1 MKRIL
6 VIEEETQLR
15 SNLISMLA
23 LDGFEAVGAENGLAG
38 LAQAEANLPDLIL
51 CNTVLSDLDGYALLL
66 RLRHHEQLA
75 VVPFVFVGALSDRA
89 AVRRA
94 MNLGADDYL
103 SLPFTHEEIVASVQA
118 CLKKREMNH
127 RSYLCQVQQAKITID
142 RMSHWDPLTQLPN
155 RRYFLDQIREAL
167 AVAKPQQRS
176 LVVLS
181 LNIDDWRAIVMTF
194 GHESGD
200 GLLCAIAERLK
211 CCGAVV
217 GRLAESE
224 FGLILQG
231 AMQHQQVTYFVQQLQ
246 ATLMEPYQINGHE
259 VRIRASVGIAAYPQ
273 HSSQPEALLM
283 QADTAMRWCQQR
295 SQYQYRFYNPS
306 MSAMEAEQHLLAT
319 ELNRAIER
327 DQLEV
332 HYQPQVDITTG
343 QVIGLEALLRW
354 HHPQRGLI
362 SPKTFIPIAED
373 SGMIVPIGEWVL
385 RTACR
390 QYQAW
395 KRLTS
400 RPFGLSVNLSMRQ
413 LQQENLVEMVE
424 SILRETGMDARSL
437 SLELTETSLMKQ
449 VSTSV
454 YTLHQL
460 KALGVGL
467 SIDDFGTGY
476 SSLTYL
482 NKLPID
488 TLKID
493 HSFVSQLTVNRN
505 AAVIS
510 NAIIEMAQRLD
521 LNIVAEGVENR
532 RQLEFLH
539 GCGCY
544 AVQGFFYSPPLKHA
558 QVQALLLG
566 KNFLP
571 QTPKSMLVG
580 ARGKGSGR

>member
-6 VIEEETQLR
+6 VIEAETQLR
-15 SNLISMLA
+15 SNLISMLG
-23 LDGFEAVGAENGLAG
+23 LDGFLAVGAESGLAG
-38 LAQAEANLPDLIL
+38 WAQAEADAPDLIL
-51 CNTVLSDLDGYALLL
+51 CNAMLPDGDGHALLV
-66 RLRHHEQLA
+66 RLREHERLA
-75 VVPFVFVGALSDRA
+75 VVPFILMGVQTDRP

-94 MNLGADDYL
+94 MNLGSDDYL
-103 SLPFTHEEIVASVQA
+103 PLPFTHGEITASVQA
-118 CLKKREMNH
+118 CLKKREQH
-127 RSYLCQVQQAKITID
+127 SRSYRSQVQQAQVAID
-142 RMSHWDPLTQLPN
+142 RISHWDPLTQLPN

-167 AVAKPQQRS
+167 DTAQQQQRS
-176 LVVLS
+176 LAVLS
-181 LNIDDWRAIVMTF
+181 LNIDDWRTMVMAF

-200 GLLCAIAERLK
+200 ALLRAIAERLK
-211 CCGAVV
+211 GCQVAV

-224 FGLILQG
+224 FGLILRG
-231 AMQHQQVTYFVQQLQ
+231 AMQHQQVTHFVQRLQ
-246 ATLMEPYQINGHE
+246 AALTEPYQINGHE
-259 VRIRASVGIAAYPQ
+259 IRIRASVGIAAYPQ
-273 HSSQPEALLM
+273 HSSQPEALLL

-295 SQYQYRFYNPS
+295 GQSHYRFYNPS
-306 MSAMEAEQHLLAT
+306 MSAVEAEQHLLAT

-354 HHPQRGLI
+354 NHPQRGLI
-362 SPKTFIPIAED
+362 PPKTFIPIAED

-390 QYQAW
+390 QYQTW
-395 KRLTS
+395 KCLTPRS
-400 RPFGLSVNLSMRQ
+400 FKLSVNLSMRQ
-413 LQQENLVEMVE
+413 LQQDNLVEMVE
-424 SILRETGMDARSL
+424 SVLRETGMDARSL
-437 SLELTETSLMKQ
+437 SLELTETSLMTQ
-449 VSTSV
+449 VDTSI

-493 HSFVSQLTVNRN
+493 HSFVRQLTVNHN

-510 NAIIEMAQRLD
+510 NAIIDMAQRLN

-532 RQLEFLH
+532 RQLEFLYS
-539 GCGCY
+539 CGCY
-544 AVQGFFYSPPLKHA
+544 AVQGFFYSRPLQES

-566 KNFLP
+566 HQALP
-571 QTPKSMLVG
+571 PLSRAVLVG
-580 ARGKGSGR
+580 ASSKGSGR

>member
-6 VIEEETQLR
+6 VIEDKTQPPT
-15 SNLISMLA
+15 NLISVLA
-23 LDGFEAVGAENGLAG
+23 SEGFEVAATEGGLAG
-38 LAQAEANLPDLIL
+38 FAQIQAWLPDLIL
-51 CNTVLSDLDGYALLL
+51 CNQSMSDSSGNEMLQQ
-66 RLRHHEQLA
+66 LRHHPQWAGL
-75 VVPFVFVGALSDRA
+75 PFVFFSAETDRA
-89 AVRRA
+89 TVRRA

-103 SLPFTHEEIVASVQA
+103 IQPFNREELIETIQA
-118 CLKKREMNH
+118 CFKKRETLH
-127 RSYLCQVQQAKITID
+127 RSYLWQVQQESDHPLT
-142 RMSHWDPLTQLPN
+142 HWDPLTRLPN
-155 RRYFLDQIREAL
+155 RRLFLEQIRTAL
-167 AVAKPQQRS
+167 TDAKQQQSS

-181 LNIDDWRAIVMTF
+181 LNLDDWRTIMMTF
-194 GHESGD
+194 GHEAGEA
-200 GLLCAIAERLK
+200 LL
-211 CCGAVV
+211 GAVAGRLRNCQVPV

-224 FGLILQG
+224 FGLILTG
-231 AMQHQQVTYFVQQLQ
+231 AMQHQQVTQFVQQLQ

-259 VRIRASVGIAAYPQ
+259 VRIRSSLGIAAYPQ
-273 HSSQPEALLM
+273 HSHQPESLLM

-295 SQYQYRFYNPS
+295 GHTHYRFYNPS
-306 MSAMEAEQHLLAT
+306 MGAIEAEQHLLAT

-327 DQLEV
+327 NQLEV
-332 HYQPQVDITTG
+332 YYQPQVDINTG
-343 QVIGLEALLRW
+343 QLMGVEALLRW
-354 HHPQRGLI
+354 HHPQRGMV

-373 SGMIVPIGEWVL
+373 SGMILPIGEWVL

-390 QYQAW
+390 QFQSW
-395 KRLTS
+395 QPIS
-400 RPFGLSVNLSMRQ
+400 QHPFKLSVNLSMRQ
-413 LQQENLVEMVE
+413 LQQDNLVEVVE
-424 SILRETGMDARSL
+424 GILRETGMDARSL
-437 SLELTETSLMKQ
+437 SLELTETSLMQQ

-460 KALGVGL
+460 KALGVGI

-493 HSFVSQLTVNRN
+493 HTFVSQLTVNHN

-510 NAIIEMAQRLD
+510 NAIIDLAQRLN

-544 AVQGFFYSPPLKHA
+544 AVQGFFYSPPLNSTKL
-558 QVQALLLG
+558 QNLLTQRWP
-566 KNFLP
+566 FP
-571 QTPKSMLVG
+571 QMQEPAMVYT
-580 ARGKGSGR
+580 RGKGSGR